1 MGIGARKTMTLA
13 QRLYEGVDLPGEGT
27 VGLITYMRTDSLT
40 IADAALRE
48 IAELVRTEFGDEY
61 ALSEPRRFKT
71 RSRNAQEAHEAIRP
85 TSALRTPD
93 RVAAA
98 LDRDQLRLYTLI
110 WQRTVATQM
119 AQARFN
125 QVGVDIDATTET
137 ARYRLRAT
145 GRTMIF
151 DGHLRVYSEG
161 RDDGPDEEGESR
173 LPELAAD
180 QLLALLEVL
189 PEQHFTQPPPR
200 FTEASLVK
208 TLEELGIGRP
218 STYAS
223 IISTIQD
230 RGYVR
235 LEDRR
240 FFPNDVGE
248 VVTDKLVEHFPDIV
262 NVNFTAEMEEDL
274 DEIAEGDLQRVQV
287 LRQFYVPFADSLDR
301 AEEKFERFVEELD
314 EDCPRCIEEGRTP
327 PGRLQKRLGRYGFFI
342 GCTRFAEEDGGCKYI
357 RNLDGQERPEPEML
371 DETCPDCGRQLQRK
385 FGRFGPFVGCSGYP
399 ECRYIKKDPPKST
412 GVTCPQCKQG
422 EIVEKRTRFGLMYG
436 CERYPDC
443 DFAVNHPPIA
453 DRPCPECG
461 SLLIRRPKSLRC
473 WGCGAELDDAFN
485 VTKSGDPVAEAE
497 ARAAKAA
504 ARAARAAAK
513 QGAKKKTAAKRTVAK
528 RSTTK
533 RTGAKRSTAKRSTA
547 KRATATAT
555 TSSEETVST
564 ADRAASAAA
573 ED

>member
-1 MGIGARKTMTLA
+1 MTLA

-40 IADAALRE
+40 IAEAALRE
-48 IAELVRTEFGDEY
+48 IAELVRTEFGAEY
-61 ALSEPRRFKT
+61 ALAEPRRFKT
-71 RSRNAQEAHEAIRP
+71 KSRNAQEAHEAIRP

-125 QVGVDIDATTET
+125 QVGVDIDATAGT
-137 ARYRLRAT
+137 ARYRLRAS

-151 DGHLRVYSEG
+151 DGHLRVYAEG
-161 RDDGPDEEGESR
+161 RDDGADDDGESR
-173 LPELAAD
+173 LPELTAEQA
-180 QLLALLEVL
+180 LSLLELL

-200 FTEASLVK
+200 FSEASLVK
-208 TLEELGIGRP
+208 ALEEQGIGRP

-287 LRQFYVPFADSLDR
+287 LRQFYTPFADALER
-301 AEEKFERFVEELD
+301 AEEKFERYVEELD

-371 DETCPDCGRQLQRK
+371 DENCPECGRPLQRK

-399 ECRYIKKDPPKST
+399 DCRYIKKDPPKST
-412 GVTCPQCKQG
+412 GVTCPQCKEG
-422 EIVEKRTRFGLMYG
+422 EIVERRTRFGLMYG

-443 DFAVNHPPIA
+443 DFAVNHPPVS
-453 DRPCPECG
+453 DHPCPECG

-473 WGCGAELDDAFN
+473 WGCGAELDDGFN
-485 VTKSGDPVAEAE
+485 VTKQGDPEAEAE
-497 ARAAKAA
+497 ARAAKSA

-513 QGAKKKTAAKRTVAK
+513 AGAKKKTTAKRTAAKRSSAK
-528 RSTTK
+528 RTTAKRTAVKRTTTK
-533 RTGAKRSTAKRSTA
+533 RKTAEPAKVVS
-547 KRATATAT
+547 ATSA
-555 TSSEETVST
+555 EETDT
-564 ADRAASAAA
+564 AADRARLAAA
-573 ED
+573 EE

>member
-1 MGIGARKTMTLA
+1 M
-13 QRLYEGVDLPGEGT
+13 
-27 VGLITYMRTDSLT
+27 
-40 IADAALRE
+40 
-48 IAELVRTEFGDEY
+48 
-61 ALSEPRRFKT
+61 
-71 RSRNAQEAHEAIRP
+71 
-85 TSALRTPD
+85 
-93 RVAAA
+93 
-98 LDRDQLRLYTLI
+98 
-110 WQRTVATQM
+110 
-119 AQARFN
+119 
-125 QVGVDIDATTET
+125 
-137 ARYRLRAT
+137 
-145 GRTMIF
+145 
-151 DGHLRVYSEG
+151 
-161 RDDGPDEEGESR
+161 
-173 LPELAAD
+173 
-180 QLLALLEVL
+180 
-189 PEQHFTQPPPR
+189 
-200 FTEASLVK
+200 
-208 TLEELGIGRP
+208 
-218 STYAS
+218 
-223 IISTIQD
+223 
-230 RGYVR
+230 
-235 LEDRR
+235 
-240 FFPNDVGE
+240 
-248 VVTDKLVEHFPDIV
+248 

-357 RNLDGQERPEPEML
+357 RNLDGQERPEPGCS
-371 DETCPDCGRQLQRK
+371 TRPARTVGASCGRE

-504 ARAARAAAK
+504 AREAARRPSR
-513 QGAKKKTAAKRTVAK
+513 AKKKTAAKKTAAK

>member
-1 MGIGARKTMTLA
+1 
-13 QRLYEGVDLPGEGT
+13 
-27 VGLITYMRTDSLT
+27 
-40 IADAALRE
+40 
-48 IAELVRTEFGDEY
+48 
-61 ALSEPRRFKT
+61 
-71 RSRNAQEAHEAIRP
+71 
-85 TSALRTPD
+85 
-93 RVAAA
+93 
-98 LDRDQLRLYTLI
+98 
-110 WQRTVATQM
+110 M

-125 QVGVDIDATTET
+125 QVGVDIDATTGT

-161 RDDGPDEEGESR
+161 RDDGPDEEESR

-357 RNLDGQERPEPEML
+357 RNLDGQERPEPGDARRDLPGLWAPAAAEVRSVRSVRRL
-371 DETCPDCGRQLQRK
+371 LRVPGVPVHQEGPSQVDGRDLPAVQAGRDRREADPVRPDVRVRALPGLRLRRQ
-385 FGRFGPFVGCSGYP
+385 
-399 ECRYIKKDPPKST
+399 PP
-412 GVTCPQCKQG
+412 
-422 EIVEKRTRFGLMYG
+422 
-436 CERYPDC
+436 
-443 DFAVNHPPIA
+443 A
-453 DRPCPECG
+453 DRGSTVPECG

-497 ARAAKAA
+497 ARRRRRRHAG
-504 ARAARAAAK
+504 RAAAK
-513 QGAKKKTAAKRTVAK
+513 QGRRRPPPRRPPPSAPPPSARRPNEPAPSVPRPSDPR
-528 RSTTK
+528 RSG
-533 RTGAKRSTAKRSTA
+533 RRPRP
-547 KRATATAT
+547 R
-555 TSSEETVST
+555 
-564 ADRAASAAA
+564 RPRRRR
-573 ED
+573 